1 MMTTVAQSRDR
12 IWSPVLETVRA
23 AAMDCLDANLALLA
37 DHHHGPG
44 THLVLGSST
53 GWDLRKDGDGLPTVE
68 TTLDDHL
75 TRAQRLLG
83 LTIAR
88 RWDDLDAGT
97 LTDLTAAADPLY
109 VVADAYTMPWLPY
122 RGQRHMEHSFLL
134 RPERGRFVVVDAYH
148 NDTPWG
154 PHRPSVWRISA
165 EVLAEAV
172 ARGATAAEIVAGEPP
187 RPDRA
192 GLRAAQVAAVRRAV
206 EQLPAYL
213 DGLRGEPDRLRA
225 LERVTLDVW
234 LLARARLLHAEWLAD
249 DPDVPA
255 EVVDGARA
263 HAKAWQTL
271 ASQTYVAQRRV
282 ARGSAEPPAVLAS
295 LEYLL
300 TEDVAVAEAVAARTS
315 HVDLDPPASA
325 PDVRAAVVEAL
336 GAAFEVDAEVVRSAP
351 DLRAVPG
358 FSSFALVAAIERA
371 EERLGVELDPD
382 DLTPENLGDLDGLC
396 RIFARAADRTGDR

>member
-1 MMTTVAQSRDR
+1 MLTTLAQSRDR

-23 AAMDCLDANLALLA
+23 EAMDCLDTNLALLA

-53 GWDLRKDGDGLPTVE
+53 SWDLRKDSDGLPTVE

-83 LTIAR
+83 LTVAR
-88 RWDDLDAGT
+88 RWDGIDVDALIDL
-97 LTDLTAAADPLY
+97 AATVDPLY

-122 RGQRHMEHSFLL
+122 HGQRHMEHSFLL
-134 RPERGRFVVVDAYH
+134 RPDRGGFVVIDAYH

-165 EVLAEAV
+165 QVLAEAI
-172 ARGATAAEIVAGEPP
+172 AGGATAAEIVAGEPP
-187 RPDRA
+187 RPDR
-192 GLRAAQVAAVRRAV
+192 GMLRVAQAAAVRRSAQQV
-206 EQLPAYL
+206 PAYL

-234 LLARARLLHAEWLAD
+234 LLTRARLLHAEWLAV
-249 DPDVPA
+249 DPDIPA
-255 EVVDGARA
+255 DTVDGARA

-282 ARGSAEPPAVLAS
+282 ARGSAEPPTVLAS
-295 LEYLL
+295 LEHLL
-300 TEDVAVAEAVAARTS
+300 NQDIAVAETVA
-315 HVDLDPPASA
+315 PPAAATGSRAPGSA
-325 PDVRAAVVEAL
+325 PDVRTAVVEAL
-336 GAAFEVDAEVVRSAP
+336 GAAFEVHVDVVTSAQE
-351 DLRAVPG
+351 LRAVPG
-358 FSSFALVAAIERA
+358 FSSFSLVAAIERA
-371 EERLGVELDPD
+371 EERLQVELDPD
-382 DLTPENLGDLDGLC
+382 DLTPENLGDLDRLC
-396 RIFARAADRTGDR
+396 QIFARAANRAGDR

>member
-1 MMTTVAQSRDR
+1 MLTTVAQSRDR
-12 IWSPVLETVRA
+12 VWSPVLETVRA
-23 AAMDCLDANLALLA
+23 AALDCLDANLALLA

-44 THLVLGSST
+44 THLVLGAST
-53 GWDLRKDGDGLPTVE
+53 GWELRKDGDGLPTVE

-75 TRAQRLLG
+75 ARAQRLLG
-83 LTIAR
+83 LTVAG
-88 RWDDLDAGT
+88 RWDGLDAGT
-97 LTDLTAAADPLY
+97 LTELADAVEPLY

-122 RGQRHMEHSFLL
+122 HGQRHMEHSFLL
-134 RPERGRFVVVDAYH
+134 RPERGRFVVIDAYH

-154 PHRPSVWRISA
+154 PHRPSVWRIPA

-172 ARGATAAEIVAGEPP
+172 AGGATAAEIVAGEPP

-192 GLRAAQVAAVRRAV
+192 ALRAAQPAAARRSVA
-206 EQLPAYL
+206 QLPAYL

-234 LLARARLLHAEWLAD
+234 LLTRARLLHAEWLAD
-249 DPDVPA
+249 DPEVPA
-255 EVVDGARA
+255 EVVDGVRA

-282 ARGSAEPPAVLAS
+282 ARGSAEPPTVLAS
-295 LEYLL
+295 LERLL
-300 TEDVAVAEAVAARTS
+300 TEDVAVAEAVAG
-315 HVDLDPPASA
+315 PAAGAAAGA
-325 PDVRAAVVEAL
+325 PDVRTAVVEAL
-336 GAAFEVDAEVVRSAP
+336 GAAFGVDAEAVGSAG

-371 EERLGVELDPD
+371 EERLRVELDPD
-382 DLTPENLGDLDGLC
+382 DLTPENLGDLDRLC
-396 RIFARAADRTGDR
+396 QIFARAADRTGER